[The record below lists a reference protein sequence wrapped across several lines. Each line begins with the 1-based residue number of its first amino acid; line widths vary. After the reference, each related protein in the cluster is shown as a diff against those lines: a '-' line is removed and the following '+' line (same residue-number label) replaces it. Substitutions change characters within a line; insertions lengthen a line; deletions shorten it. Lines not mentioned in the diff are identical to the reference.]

1 MFNLDTSEIFV
12 SRDVNFHENI
22 FPFESRGK
30 EETLVEGG
38 RTLRNEVA
46 GSELIGQGGSKNT
59 LGRGIIVA
67 KSENRGSVKETGF
80 VDCQSEA
87 KTGAEQWPMEVAGDS
102 GGIVDFGP
110 SPVE

>member
-1 MFNLDTSEIFV
+1 VFDLETGEIFI
-12 SRDVNFHENI
+12 SRDAIFDENI

-38 RTLRNEVA
+38 RTLRNEA
-46 GSELIGQGGSKNT
+46 GGSELIGQGGSKNT

-67 KSENRGSVKETGF
+67 QSENRGSVKEMGF

-87 KTGAEQWPMEVAGDS
+87 KTRAEQWPTEVAGDS
-102 GGIVDFGP
+102 GGIVDSGP